1 MDVQVSHCLTN
12 SNLNHTGVY
21 VYSKGKI
28 MIHLTFDY
36 RNDEK
41 CQTPGEYLRYHR
53 TLQGKTTREVA
64 ENVGI
69 VPATLVLYEN
79 DKHPIKHKTA
89 VSLADELNIDLQRLL
104 DTYTAF
110 VNYPCGAFLR
120 EVRKGLKLPQAA
132 IARDIGISQTA
143 YSGWERGVRVP
154 RRQEYPRI
162 IAGLKKHGVDVERQI
177 HKGIA

>member
-1 MDVQVSHCLTN
+1 
-12 SNLNHTGVY
+12 
-21 VYSKGKI
+21 

-36 RNDEK
+36 HNDEK

-79 DKHPIKHKTA
+79 DKHPIKYKTA
-89 VSLADELNIDLQRLL
+89 VALADELDIDLQRLL
-104 DTYTAF
+104 DTYTTF

-120 EVRKGLKLPQAA
+120 EVRRELKLSQAV

-143 YSGWERGVRVP
+143 YSGWERGARVP

-162 IAGLKKHGVDVERQI
+162 IAGLKKHGIDVERQI

>member
-1 MDVQVSHCLTN
+1 MIYRLTN

-28 MIHLTFDY
+28 MIHLTLDY

-64 ENVGI
+64 ESAGI

-79 DKHPIKHKTA
+79 DKHPIKYKTA
-89 VSLADELNIDLQRLL
+89 VALADELNIDLQRLL
-104 DTYTAF
+104 DSYTAF
-110 VNYPCGAFLR
+110 VDY
-120 EVRKGLKLPQAA
+120 
-132 IARDIGISQTA
+132 
-143 YSGWERGVRVP
+143 
-154 RRQEYPRI
+154 
-162 IAGLKKHGVDVERQI
+162 
-177 HKGIA
+177 